1 MGRVDIIE
9 EASPFGKEMVAHGA
23 GGMDRSLGL
32 GFNKAGGSNRRGS
45 GCGRL
50 REKGDRVDA
59 PR

>member
-1 MGRVDIIE
+1 MGWVDIIDDP
-9 EASPFGKEMVAHGA
+9 SPFDKEMVAHGA

-50 REKGDRVDA
+50 KVKGDRVDA